1 MPSGSRCGEETSQKV
16 EGLHKAEVEEAFGS
30 KWGLV
35 RNNSFTF

>member
-1 MPSGSRCGEETSQKV
+1 MPSEGVGADVLKV

-35 RNNSFTF
+35 RK